1 MYFSDRLDVENERL
15 VIYDMNDED
24 SGEWKCI
31 AENEVGSAE
40 ESENIY
46 VQTIPDIIQK
56 KQREHLKEFET
67 LNLECL
73 IARVSLR
80 NFCIS
85 FFTIF
90 FLNFTRGHPNN
101 SSCRILKDANKNK
114 MVQRWYPAR

>member
-1 MYFSDRLDVENERL
+1 
-15 VIYDMNDED
+15 MNDED

-73 IARVSLR
+73 IVRVSAIYQFENSTR
-80 NFCIS
+80 FNS
-85 FFTIF
+85 FEYHKFE
-90 FLNFTRGHPNN
+90 
-101 SSCRILKDANKNK
+101 
-114 MVQRWYPAR
+114 

>member
-1 MYFSDRLDVENERL
+1 MHFSDRLDVENERL

-73 IARVSLR
+73 IARVSKR
-80 NFCIS
+80 IFHIS
-85 FFTIF
+85 FPVN
-90 FLNFTRGHPNN
+90 FLKF
-101 SSCRILKDANKNK
+101 S
-114 MVQRWYPAR
+114 QRTP

>member
-1 MYFSDRLDVENERL
+1 
-15 VIYDMNDED
+15 MNDED

-73 IARVSLR
+73 IVRVPASKYTVLKPL
-80 NFCIS
+80 S
-85 FFTIF
+85 AFFGTITERHF
-90 FLNFTRGHPNN
+90 WKKIHNHH
-101 SSCRILKDANKNK
+101 
-114 MVQRWYPAR
+114 W

>member
-1 MYFSDRLDVENERL
+1 MNVLFSDRLDVENERL

-73 IARVSLR
+73 IARVFIQNL
-80 NFCIS
+80 
-85 FFTIF
+85 
-90 FLNFTRGHPNN
+90 FLNFL
-101 SSCRILKDANKNK
+101 RIF
-114 MVQRWYPAR
+114 